1 MFALGFFSKHATEKG
16 LLVGTFTGFLV
27 VWWVAVNTDVAWP
40 WYCLIGAVSNFGV
53 SVLASLLID
62 GRQATWSPY
71 TIRGQIEHFSREGL
85 VEKDGGWYRVP
96 GRVDRISWWLLV
108 FFAVVLL
115 FLYLLQTFVH
125 GVIQ

>member
-1 MFALGFFSKHATEKG
+1 MVLPDRCG
-16 LLVGTFTGFLV
+16 LE
-27 VWWVAVNTDVAWP
+27 
-40 WYCLIGAVSNFGV
+40 
-53 SVLASLLID
+53 LLID

-108 FFAVVLL
+108 FFAAVLL
-115 FLYLLQTFVH
+115 FLYLLQILVH
-125 GVIQ
+125 GAIQ